1 MDGGAE
7 REQGAGASPSRRR
20 CRCPPTPPPCPS
32 VASAAVVALLRR
44 GRRASGRAF
53 VPLSGDPSGSRP
65 GSSRSRSAPAWAEL
79 VPSAPP
85 PSSSPSEPP
94 GSGGSEERR
103 PPSPPAPVRG
113 CLRVG
118 APRPVPVPSCCR
130 ARGAPRAGGGVAGPV
145 RPPPSPPPPRRR
157 GEGGGGRV
165 VRRRRRCWGRW
176 PVSRGACPCRVVRA
190 ARGEERGAS
199 CGARRR
205 CARPRGRVGRRR
217 VFFLRSRPQVRRGD
231 PLNLSILVSGGKE
244 TNEDSLSNGE

>member
-145 RPPPSPPPPRRR
+145 RPPPSPPPPTPAS
-157 GEGGGGRV
+157 GGGGRGARGAAAAV
-165 VRRRRRCWGRW
+165 LGAVARLPRRV
-176 PVSRGACPCRVVRA
+176 PVSCRPGGSWRRAGSELRCAASLRSAPRAGRA
-190 ARGEERGAS
+190 AACFFSPFATSGQTWRPAEFKHIS
-199 CGARRR
+199 QRRKR
-205 CARPRGRVGRRR
+205 
-217 VFFLRSRPQVRRGD
+217 
-231 PLNLSILVSGGKE
+231 N
-244 TNEDSLSNGE
+244 